1 MGWLSTLDDY
11 FDGKNLGFYIGS
23 ISSMFDTVF
32 TSLENDRNKTFNYAE
47 MKFFKMWWD
56 KQTPEKK
63 ASVRKL
69 IKEGRF
75 NIVNGGW
82 SAPDEAVTSHDDIID
97 NFMTGH
103 RFIQEEL
110 GSTAPSISWQLD
122 SFGVSQGYARLA
134 RDLGFDAMFY
144 SRIDTQ

>member
-1 MGWLSTLDDY
+1 
-11 FDGKNLGFYIGS
+11 
-23 ISSMFDTVF
+23 MFDTVF
-32 TSLENDRNKTFNYAE
+32 TSLEKDPNKTFNYAE

-56 KQTPEKK
+56 KQNSIKK
-63 ASVRKL
+63 DSVRKL
-69 IKEGRF
+69 IQDGQF

-110 GSTAPSISWQLD
+110 GSTEPAISWQLD
-122 SFGVSQGYARLA
+122 SFGVS
-134 RDLGFDAMFY
+134 
-144 SRIDTQ
+144 